1 LVEEISHIPMIFIAA
16 GSFSASISKKNRQ
29 VYFWGTGTFGE
40 FKSPYRVK
48 KLSEKEAKIISIG
61 NNFGIVLT

>member
-1 LVEEISHIPMIFIAA
+1 MIFIAA

-48 KLSEKEAKIISIG
+48 KLS
-61 NNFGIVLT
+61 